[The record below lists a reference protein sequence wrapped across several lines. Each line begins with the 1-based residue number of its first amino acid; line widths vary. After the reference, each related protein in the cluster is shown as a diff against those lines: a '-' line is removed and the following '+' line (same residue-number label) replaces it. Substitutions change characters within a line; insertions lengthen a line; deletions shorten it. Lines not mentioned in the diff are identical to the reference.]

1 MAGSNQNKFEHL
13 HDKSYADVGLQYLFT
28 FQVVSPPKDLKKP
41 RGKKCHFVKF
51 FGTEDQ

>member
-1 MAGSNQNKFEHL
+1 MVLMFHQNSL
-13 HDKSYADVGLQYLFT
+13 I
-28 FQVVSPPKDLKKP
+28 FQIVSPPKDLKKP